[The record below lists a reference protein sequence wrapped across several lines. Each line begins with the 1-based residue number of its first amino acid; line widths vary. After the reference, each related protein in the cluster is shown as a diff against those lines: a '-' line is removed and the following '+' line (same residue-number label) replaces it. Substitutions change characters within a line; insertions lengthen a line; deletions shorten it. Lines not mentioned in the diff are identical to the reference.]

1 MAVSISS
8 RPGFQIQGFLYSEEN
23 MFASWAPS
31 AFGKFGSAVWGYGI
45 VVFSASRTSA
55 WEGLTSSQD
64 VWRKRVREQG
74 VLELSLK
81 KFGRKGTREDV
92 PGKGC
97 NTCKNLKAREDLYV
111 QDMSG
116 I

>member
-1 MAVSISS
+1 M
-8 RPGFQIQGFLYSEEN
+8 YSEEN
-23 MFASWAPS
+23 VFASWAPC

-45 VVFSASRTSA
+45 VVFSASRTGA

-97 NTCKNLKAREDLYV
+97 NTCKSLKAREDLYV
-111 QDMSG
+111 QDMCG